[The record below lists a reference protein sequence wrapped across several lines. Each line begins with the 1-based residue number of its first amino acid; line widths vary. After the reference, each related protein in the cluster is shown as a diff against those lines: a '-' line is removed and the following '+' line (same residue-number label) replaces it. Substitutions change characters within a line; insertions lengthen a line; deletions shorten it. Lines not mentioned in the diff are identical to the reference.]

1 MLSQDKRFQVFISS
15 TFKDLSEQRKQAVEV
30 IFEQGHI
37 PIALERFSPA
47 NESDLSVIKKAI
59 SECQIYILIL
69 GHRYGELIP
78 ETNKSYTE
86 LEYDIAEEN
95 GLTILTFV
103 LDEKESN
110 ELRKNL
116 DETKEQDRK
125 ELDNRELLK
134 KFRSRIK
141 KFRKIWKSNDQFKYL
156 VAVALLN
163 NVRECKLPG
172 FVKESEGPTRTL
184 LEHAS
189 RNEFIVDIVDQLKN
203 FSLLYE
209 RCTQD
214 TSQKK
219 ILSEHFR
226 EEYLDKIINNKVSL
240 FFESGSTVAYV
251 ARELS
256 KTLENVVEIKGTQ
269 ANIHI
274 STNNVLAFLQLW
286 LNTRIP
292 CTTFPWSPP
301 TDDSYGALYGALDKI
316 EPKKPSYACEEIDT
330 YARKEIERLKKTPF
344 TITELK
350 RPTLILATASGLQT
364 NHKKYD
370 LKFPDGTDSKIRNYL
385 NEQVKCCLGPH
396 VGSYKNKIFKRF
408 LYEIKIPIMFFI
420 TSSKIN
426 RDIDIGKCHFIHDN
440 SFTWEEFYTN
450 YPVAFCVGS
459 KQNSVSKYIDI
470 FQQLGFQLLKGN
482 TYLADTS
489 FIARNDLFI
498 ETYEDRLEH

>member
-47 NESDLSVIKKAI
+47 NKSDLTVIKRAI

-69 GHRYGELIP
+69 GHKYGTLIP
-78 ETNKSYTE
+78 GKNKSYTE
-86 LEYDIAEEN
+86 LEYDIAEEH
-95 GLTILTFV
+95 GLTILAFV

-110 ELRKNL
+110 KLRRDL
-116 DETKEQDRK
+116 DETKEEDRR

-141 KFRKIWKSNDQFKYL
+141 KFRKVWKSEDQFKYL
-156 VAVALLN
+156 VAAGLLN
-163 NVRECKLPG
+163 NLNECKLPG

-209 RCTQD
+209 RCTQE
-214 TSQKK
+214 TTQKK

-256 KTLENVVEIKGTQ
+256 KTLEKVVKIKGTQ

-286 LNTRIP
+286 LNARIP

-316 EPKKPSYACEEIDT
+316 ERKKPSYGCEEIDT
-330 YARKEIERLKKTPF
+330 YARKEIERLKETPF

-364 NHKKYD
+364 TDRKYE
-370 LKFPDGTDSKIRNYL
+370 LKFPDNTDSETKECLYEEI
-385 NEQVKCCLGPH
+385 KCCLGPH

-408 LYEIKIPIMFFI
+408 LYEINIPIMFFI
-420 TSSKIN
+420 TSNKIN
-426 RDIDIGKCHFIHDN
+426 RDIDIGRCHFVHDR
-440 SFTWEEFYTN
+440 SFTWEKFYRC
-450 YPVAFCVGS
+450 YPVAFCVGCEQKS
-459 KQNSVSKYIDI
+459 INKYTDI
-470 FQQLGFQLLKGN
+470 FEKLGFQISKGN
-482 TYLADTS
+482 NYLANTS

-498 ETYEDRLEH
+498 ENYENKLEH